1 MVADLFLAELQDS
14 NVNDRYARDIVGN
27 HLSMF
32 FMISIPELDIF
43 AFLAVLY
50 LIIAELKVK
59 SIGMFTYGIFFII
72 ALPTHA
78 ASEDEG
84 EVEGGVDLGDL
95 PPHQV
100 VPILVLCEDE
110 SDPIYVEHVPDLYL
124 NHQ

>member
-1 MVADLFLAELQDS
+1 MVTDLFLAELQDS

-59 SIGMFTYGIFFII
+59 SIGMFTYGIFFVI

-78 ASEDEG
+78 ATDQQEKFL
-84 EVEGGVDLGDL
+84 VENPLADLILAIIGF
-95 PPHQV
+95 QV
-100 VPILVLCEDE
+100 SFGRVVFLKE
-110 SDPIYVEHVPDLYL
+110 
-124 NHQ
+124 